1 MYINNL
7 KIMKNKVTT
16 DLIFNKLEKKPFE
29 IFSDDVLNFLDYLSK
44 LLLKGKESR
53 KYPDL
58 ITFGFWI
65 RKRNLLQ
72 KKVNYNFDNSFQIG
86 RGIIYNI
93 APSNVPMNGP
103 FSLVFSLLSG
113 NNSIL
118 KIPSKKH
125 PQLELFFEQ
134 LELAIRKFE
143 YMKNR
148 IKILNHEKKFDLV
161 QNIIDNVDGIVVW
174 GSDATIQSIEKHSFS
189 TNFKKLYFPNRNSFV
204 LISKKSLIDSD
215 LGDINNLSE
224 NFYNDTLIMDQNACS
239 SPRVIFWLDDIDSD
253 SQKNKFEIKKNDFI
267 VSFEKLIR
275 AKYEQNEESIHFKL
289 NQLLKDS
296 GNDDYK
302 VPKKFSLNFTLIES
316 NSFDSNRPMLNRFGY
331 FYEVNLNEIYCL
343 NAHLNKRI
351 QTISYYGINKDQIN
365 ALLNSN
371 LNKGIDRIVPIGKA
385 IDIDLQWD
393 GIDFINE
400 LSRKITIL

>member
-1 MYINNL
+1 MY
-7 KIMKNKVTT
+7 IMKNKVST
-16 DLIFNKLEKKPFE
+16 DLIFNKLEKNPFE
-29 IFSDDVLNFLDYLSK
+29 IFSDDVLNFLDYFSK

-125 PQLELFFEQ
+125 PQLEIFFEQ

-143 YMKNR
+143 CMNNR

-204 LISKKSLIDSD
+204 LISKKSLIGSD

-267 VSFEKLIR
+267 ASFEKLIKT
-275 AKYEQNEESIHFKL
+275 KYEQNEETIHFKL

-302 VPKKFSLNFTLIES
+302 VPKNFSLNFTLIKS
-316 NSFDSNRPMLNRFGY
+316 NSFDFNKPMLNRFGY
-331 FYEVNLNEIYCL
+331 FYEVNLDEINCL
-343 NAHLNKRI
+343 NPFLNKRI
-351 QTISYYGINKDQIN
+351 QTISYYGINKDQID
-365 ALLNSN
+365 ALLNLK
-371 LNKGIDRIVPIGKA
+371 LNKGVDRIVPIGKA

>member
-1 MYINNL
+1 MY
-7 KIMKNKVTT
+7 IMKNKVST
-16 DLIFNKLEKKPFE
+16 DLIFNKLEKNPFE
-29 IFSDDVLNFLDYLSK
+29 IFSDDVLNFLDYFSK

-125 PQLELFFEQ
+125 PQLEIFFEQ

-143 YMKNR
+143 CMNNR

-204 LISKKSLIDSD
+204 LISKKSLIGSD

-239 SPRVIFWLDDIDSD
+239 SPRVIFWLDDIDSV

-267 VSFEKLIR
+267 ASFEKLIKT
-275 AKYEQNEESIHFKL
+275 KYEQNEETIHFKL

-302 VPKKFSLNFTLIES
+302 VPKNFSLNFTLIKS
-316 NSFDSNRPMLNRFGY
+316 NSFDFNKPMLNRFGY
-331 FYEVNLNEIYCL
+331 FYEVNLDEINCL
-343 NAHLNKRI
+343 NPFLNKRI

-365 ALLNSN
+365 ALLNSK
-371 LNKGIDRIVPIGKA
+371 LNKGVDRIVPIGKA

>member
-1 MYINNL
+1 
-7 KIMKNKVTT
+7 MKNKVST
-16 DLIFNKLEKKPFE
+16 DLLFNKLEKKPFE

-72 KKVNYNFDNSFQIG
+72 KKVNYNLDNSFQIG

-143 YMKNR
+143 CMNNR

-267 VSFEKLIR
+267 ASFEKLIKI
-275 AKYEQNEESIHFKL
+275 KYEHNEETIHFKL